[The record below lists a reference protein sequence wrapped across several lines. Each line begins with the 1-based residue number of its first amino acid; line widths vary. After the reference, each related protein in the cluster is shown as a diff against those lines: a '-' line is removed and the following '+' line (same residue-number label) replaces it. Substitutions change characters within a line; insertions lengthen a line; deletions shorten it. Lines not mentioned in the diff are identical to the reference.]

1 VRGEVPEYFP
11 PLEELVEQCRQRS
24 VALVTRL
31 QTLGRAAQEFC
42 EKMSALRERPHDYAF
57 VSDIT
62 QRSWFVLFHTV
73 YDPREAPD
81 AAATRIEQP
90 TLRGYVICASSGGD
104 DSEHRLFVGCDGY
117 VADYADEGVGGCA
130 SLFADRDGDGFA
142 KCAKDLMHDALTG
155 SATVFRQTGMAS
167 GVAEGER

>member
-1 VRGEVPEYFP
+1 MGDEFFP
-11 PLEELVEQCRQRS
+11 
-24 VALVTRL
+24 
-31 QTLGRAAQEFC
+31 TLGELQEVRRRRSEDRQARVQVVGQMAQEFC

-81 AAATRIEQP
+81 AAANRMEQP
-90 TLRGYVICASSGGD
+90 TLRGYVICASAGED

-130 SLFADRDGDGFA
+130 SLFADTDGDAFV
-142 KCAKDLMHDALTG
+142 KRAKDLMHHALTG
-155 SATVFRQTGMAS
+155 SATLFHA
-167 GVAEGER
+167 VALRSSAPL